1 MLSTESLS
9 YPRMIQTYA
18 TSTFYFAIEGKKEF
32 VSKKPKGVLARM
44 TQTLTSSL
52 YVKCGI
58 LRASFILRTMMRW
71 IPKDAGK
78 CPHKGIRVKQNFDNL
93 KEDEAKRKKGAR
105 Q

>member
-1 MLSTESLS
+1 
-9 YPRMIQTYA
+9 MIQTYA

-58 LRASFILRTMMRW
+58 LRASFILLTMMRW
-71 IPKDAGK
+71 IPKDAK
-78 CPHKGIRVKQNFDNL
+78 CPYKGIGAKQNLDNL
-93 KEDEAKRKKGAR
+93 KENGAKRKKGVR